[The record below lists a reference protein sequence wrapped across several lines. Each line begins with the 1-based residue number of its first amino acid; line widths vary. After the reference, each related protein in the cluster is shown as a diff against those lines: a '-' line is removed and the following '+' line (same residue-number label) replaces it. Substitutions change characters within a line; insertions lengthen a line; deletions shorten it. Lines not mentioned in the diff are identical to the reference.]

1 MGPNFEHCYT
11 WIKNEDKTRAVQY
24 EQAGTSEFTDIFCPM
39 YYDYNNCIKYCE
51 GNIDKPLIQ
60 CEYAHAMG
68 NSQGGFKEYWDIT
81 RKYPKYQ
88 GGFIWDF
95 VDQSCHWKNKEGEGI
110 YGYGG
115 DFSKYD
121 ASDNNFCDNG
131 LVSPDRAP
139 NPHMHEVGYFYQNIW
154 TTLSNVTKGE
164 INIHNENFFR
174 DLSAYYMEWA
184 VLADG
189 ETVRTGFVETL
200 NVAPGQKA
208 KVTLD
213 LGDSKCGERLLN
225 VAYRLK
231 KREGLLPAGHIVAK
245 DQLVLNAY
253 KAPALELKN
262 VETVNTIIEVPQIRD
277 NDRNYLHINGDNF
290 HLEFSKHT
298 GYLTRYEVAGLELMD
313 EGAALTPNFWRAPT
327 DNDMGANL
335 HRKLSVWKNPGIKLD
350 SLKWETRNEQVMIY
364 ADYEMK
370 NVSARLN
377 LTYVIN
383 NQGALKVS
391 QRMSVNPQSKTPP
404 LFRFGM
410 QMQMPEDFEMIEY
423 YGRGPI
429 ENYCDRN
436 HSSDLGIYHQCV
448 TEQPY
453 PYIRP
458 QETGT
463 KTDIRWWKQLNVAGR
478 GLQIVAG
485 APFSASALHYTIES
499 LDDGWS
505 KDQRHFPEV
514 RKADLTNL
522 CIDKIQMGLGCVN
535 SWGGWPLSQYHVKYM
550 DYEFSFVLTPVD
562 NAF

>member
-1 MGPNFEHCYT
+1 
-11 WIKNEDKTRAVQY
+11 
-24 EQAGTSEFTDIFCPM
+24 
-39 YYDYNNCIKYCE
+39 
-51 GNIDKPLIQ
+51 
-60 CEYAHAMG
+60 
-68 NSQGGFKEYWDIT
+68 
-81 RKYPKYQ
+81 
-88 GGFIWDF
+88 
-95 VDQSCHWKNKEGEGI
+95 
-110 YGYGG
+110 
-115 DFSKYD
+115 
-121 ASDNNFCDNG
+121 
-131 LVSPDRAP
+131 
-139 NPHMHEVGYFYQNIW
+139 MHEVGYFYQNIW

-436 HSSDLGIYHQCV
+436 HSSDLGFYHQCV

-535 SWGGWPLSQYHVKYM
+535 SWGGSPLSQYHVKYM

>member
-1 MGPNFEHCYT
+1 
-11 WIKNEDKTRAVQY
+11 
-24 EQAGTSEFTDIFCPM
+24 
-39 YYDYNNCIKYCE
+39 
-51 GNIDKPLIQ
+51 
-60 CEYAHAMG
+60 
-68 NSQGGFKEYWDIT
+68 
-81 RKYPKYQ
+81 
-88 GGFIWDF
+88 
-95 VDQSCHWKNKEGEGI
+95 
-110 YGYGG
+110 
-115 DFSKYD
+115 
-121 ASDNNFCDNG
+121 
-131 LVSPDRAP
+131 
-139 NPHMHEVGYFYQNIW
+139 MHEVGYFYQNIW

-174 DLSAYYMEWA
+174 DLSAYYMDWA

-391 QRMSVNPQSKTPP
+391 QRMSV
-404 LFRFGM
+404 
-410 QMQMPEDFEMIEY
+410 
-423 YGRGPI
+423 
-429 ENYCDRN
+429 
-436 HSSDLGIYHQCV
+436 
-448 TEQPY
+448 
-453 PYIRP
+453 IR
-458 QETGT
+458 
-463 KTDIRWWKQLNVAGR
+463 KVR
-478 GLQIVAG
+478 
-485 APFSASALHYTIES
+485 LHHY
-499 LDDGWS
+499 
-505 KDQRHFPEV
+505 
-514 RKADLTNL
+514 
-522 CIDKIQMGLGCVN
+522 
-535 SWGGWPLSQYHVKYM
+535 
-550 DYEFSFVLTPVD
+550 FVLVCKCKCRKILK
-562 NAF
+562 

>member
-1 MGPNFEHCYT
+1 M
-11 WIKNEDKTRAVQY
+11 QY
-24 EQAGTSEFTDIFCPM
+24 EQADGNEFTDVYCPM
-39 YYDYNNCIKYCE
+39 YADYAQMEKYAKRS
-51 GNIDKPLIQ
+51 GLLKPMIQ

-68 NSQGGFKEYWDIT
+68 NSMGGFKEYWELI
-81 RKYPKYQ
+81 RKHPHLQ

-95 VDQSCHWKNKEGEGI
+95 ADQSCHWKNKEGEGI